1 MATVAIKTNEEAKI
15 RELIDHW
22 ANAARTSDLDGIM
35 SHYAPDIVAFDAIA
49 QLQFKGRDAYRKH
62 WEACLTMCAGP
73 MIFEVHDL
81 HIAARDDVAFGHY
94 LSRCGG
100 TGADGVEKVGW
111 MRATVCCRKINGRW
125 LVVHEHFSA
134 PFDME
139 SSKALFDLEP

>member
-1 MATVAIKTNEEAKI
+1 MATVAMKTNDEVKI

-35 SHYAPDIVAFDAIA
+35 CPYAPDIVAFDAIA
-49 QLQFKGRDAYRKH
+49 QLQFKGKDAYRKH
-62 WEACLTMCAGP
+62 WEACQSMCSGS

-81 HIAARDDVAFGHY
+81 HVAAGDDGLRPLSQPVRRDRAGW
-94 LSRCGG
+94 RG
-100 TGADGVEKVGW
+100 KVGW
-111 MRATVCCRKINGRW
+111 MRATVCCRKIDGRW

-139 SSKALFDLEP
+139 TSKALFDLEP